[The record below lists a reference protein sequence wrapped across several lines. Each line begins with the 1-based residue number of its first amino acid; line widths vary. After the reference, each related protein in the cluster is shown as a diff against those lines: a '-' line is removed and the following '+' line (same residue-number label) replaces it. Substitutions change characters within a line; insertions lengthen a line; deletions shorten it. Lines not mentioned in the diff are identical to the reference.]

1 MAPAMSGESIEILVV
16 PYDVERR
23 DTPTA
28 RGARGL
34 LEHGFA
40 DRLREAGWEGG
51 TTEIAAPADAPKLQT
66 VLAPARGSAARARGG
81 PAGVER
87 ALAAEKFPVILSG
100 GCVASLGVV
109 AGLQRRGHDVAV
121 IWID

>member
-40 DRLREAGWEGG
+40 DRLREAGWEVG
-51 TTEIAAPADAPKLQT
+51 TTEIAAPADAPQLQT
-66 VLAPARGSAARARGG
+66 ALALARGSAAR
-81 PAGVER
+81 VER

-100 GCVASLGVV
+100 GCLASLGVV

-121 IWID
+121 I